1 MRTFDRSSLPSDVI
15 RIAETIARHQHH
27 AWVVGGCVRDVLMGR
42 AAKDWDLAT
51 TAHPHE
57 VQKMFRRVVPT
68 GIQHGTVTVVLGGTG
83 YEVTTLRGE
92 GAYTDGR
99 RPDSVHFVG
108 TIEED
113 LARRD
118 FTVNAIAFDPVGG
131 VLVDPWKGC
140 VDLER
145 GVLRAVG
152 DARER
157 FSEDGLRALRAARF
171 VATLEMDLDPATEA
185 AIPGALDTFAKVS
198 AERVHDEWEKA
209 CRAARPSR
217 AFVVM
222 RRTGMLSR
230 TAPMLDALSAE
241 AFERSLAR
249 MDRAPATLA
258 MRVGAL
264 FAEVKVPRASLDAWL
279 RELRFSGPDR
289 ERVLLLHAHAE
300 IDLAALT
307 PFERRRLV
315 ARCGIEDALALVAL
329 ARADLG
335 ARGLPD
341 VAQAVGE
348 AIEADRA
355 ARVPTATRE
364 LAVTGHDLMRE
375 LGMAPGRELGRI
387 LEALLDAVLEDP
399 SRNER
404 ATLLA
409 RAASAAAPK
418 LERP

>member
-1 MRTFDRSSLPSDVI
+1 MRTFDRSCLPADVI
-15 RIAETIARHQHH
+15 RIAETIARHDHR

-42 AAKDWDLAT
+42 PAKDWDLAT

-57 VQKMFRRVVPT
+57 IQKMFRRVVPT

-118 FTVNAIAFDPVGG
+118 FTVNAIAFDPMAGA
-131 VLVDPWKGC
+131 LVDPWHGC
-140 VDLER
+140 ADLDL
-145 GVLRAVG
+145 GILRAVG

-157 FSEDGLRALRAARF
+157 FAEDGLRALRAARF
-171 VATLEMDLDPATEA
+171 VATLEMELDPVTEA

-198 AERVHDEWEKA
+198 AERVRDEWEKA
-209 CRAARPSR
+209 CRAAQPSR
-217 AFVVM
+217 AFAVM

-230 TAPMLDALSAE
+230 TAPMLDALSSE
-241 AFERSLAR
+241 AFARAIAR
-249 MDRAPATLA
+249 MDAAPRTLA

-264 FAEVKVPRASLDAWL
+264 LHEVTIARPALDAWL
-279 RELRFSGPDR
+279 RDLRFSGPDR
-289 ERVLLLHAHAE
+289 ERVLVLHAHAGLALSTLS
-300 IDLAALT
+300 DL
-307 PFERRRLV
+307 ERRRLV
-315 ARCGIEDALALVAL
+315 ARAGLDEARAIVAL
-329 ARADLG
+329 ASADLA

-341 VAQAVGE
+341 SARAVAD
-348 AIEADRA
+348 AIEMDVQ

-375 LGMAPGRELGRI
+375 LGIPPGREIGRL
-387 LEALLDAVLEDP
+387 LEALLEIVLAEP
-399 SRNER
+399 AQNER
-404 ATLLA
+404 GTLLA
-409 RAASAAAPK
+409 RAATLRASAP
-418 LERP
+418 

>member
-1 MRTFDRSSLPSDVI
+1 MRTFDRSTLPSDVI
-15 RIAETIARHQHH
+15 RIAETIARHQHR

-99 RPDSVHFVG
+99 RPDTVHFVG

-118 FTVNAIAFDPVGG
+118 FTVNAIAFDPVEG
-131 VLVDPWKGC
+131 VLVDPWRGAE
-140 VDLER
+140 DLAR

-171 VATLEMDLDPATEA
+171 VATLEMDLDAATEA

-198 AERVHDEWEKA
+198 AERVRDEWEKA
-209 CRAARPSR
+209 CRSARPSR
-217 AFVVM
+217 AFAVM

-230 TAPMLDALSAE
+230 TAPMLDALDE
-241 AFERSLAR
+241 GAFALALAR
-249 MDRAPATLA
+249 MDQAPQTLA

-264 FAEVKVPRASLDAWL
+264 LREVTIARPALDAWL
-279 RELRFSGPDR
+279 RQLRFSGPDR
-289 ERVLLLHAHAE
+289 ERVVSLHAHGAV
-300 IDLAALT
+300 DLAALS
-307 PFERRRLV
+307 PVERRRLV
-315 ARCGIEDALALVAL
+315 VRIGASEVLALAAL
-329 ARADLG
+329 AGAD
-335 ARGLPD
+335 D
-341 VAQAVGE
+341 V
-348 AIEADRA
+348 
-355 ARVPTATRE
+355 
-364 LAVTGHDLMRE
+364 
-375 LGMAPGRELGRI
+375 
-387 LEALLDAVLEDP
+387 
-399 SRNER
+399 
-404 ATLLA
+404 A
-409 RAASAAAPK
+409 RAAGSRWRSSPRWRRTS
-418 LERP
+418 RPTHCRPPRASSPSPGTT